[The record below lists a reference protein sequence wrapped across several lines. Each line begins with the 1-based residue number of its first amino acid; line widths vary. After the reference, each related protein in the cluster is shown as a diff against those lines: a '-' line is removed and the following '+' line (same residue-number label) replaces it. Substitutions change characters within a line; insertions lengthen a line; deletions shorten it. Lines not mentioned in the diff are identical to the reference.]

1 MAYLYVFIVM
11 AVFVLGVRIGVQD
24 VYLDIG
30 LTQEDVVEAKKE
42 CKSGV
47 CIAYVIYLP
56 IATKGDVDAY

>member
-1 MAYLYVFIVM
+1 MFSRESCVSYLCLLLVM
-11 AVFVLGVRIGVQD
+11 AVFLLGVRIGVQD

-47 CIAYVIYLP
+47 CIAYER
-56 IATKGDVDAY
+56 GC